1 MRSRLTACKLLLI
14 APVLFL
20 MLQVSLALHHHHTCS
35 YHDGQGCF
43 HGISTSIDKQAG
55 KIDFIIGPKG
65 QYLPYCP
72 LVTGNDDRFQIS
84 PEAVV
89 FTTPS
94 HSRAP
99 PTTRDQQCRHRSFQ
113 VRTG

>member
-14 APVLFL
+14 TPALFL
-20 MLQVSLALHHHHTCS
+20 LLQVSLALHHHHTCS
-35 YHDGQGCF
+35 YHDDQGCF
-43 HGISTSIDKQAG
+43 HGISTSIDKQVG
-55 KIDFIIGPKG
+55 KIGFNFGPKG
-65 QYLPYCP
+65 RYLLYCP
-72 LVTGNDDRFQIS
+72 LVTDNAHRFQMS

-99 PTTRDQQCRHRSFQ
+99 PLTRVQQCRHRSYQ
-113 VRTG
+113 LRTG